1 MIATTPKPEVG
12 FAGAVQ
18 VVQGGSIAVA
28 LEEPEAEVE
37 VDDALGVRLDPV
49 PVCPTPTVEPEG
61 FLAAPSSAAPKV
73 F

>member
-1 MIATTPKPEVG
+1 VIATTPKPEVA

-28 LEEPEAEVE
+28 AEELEVEVE

-49 PVCPTPTVEPEG
+49 PVCPTPTVEPEE
-61 FLAAPSSAAPKV
+61 FLPAPIKAADKV
-73 F
+73 L